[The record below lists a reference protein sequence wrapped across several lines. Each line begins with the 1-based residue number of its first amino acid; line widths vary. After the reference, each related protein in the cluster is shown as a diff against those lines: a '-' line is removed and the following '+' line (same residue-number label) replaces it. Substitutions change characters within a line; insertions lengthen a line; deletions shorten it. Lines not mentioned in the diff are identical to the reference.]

1 MRACMCV
8 REKECEGVC
17 VCWKGGLRRGR
28 PRNGT
33 RIGRKTLAG
42 MGGPLG
48 GPEGLEAGLEGWGR
62 VRVWRGL
69 GGRDWDEGWSR
80 AELRIGSRG
89 GMGAG
94 IKMKRGRGQ
103 GARKRVGFGD
113 GRPGRTE
120 K

>member
-1 MRACMCV
+1 MKLLLIKLFDMPV
-8 REKECEGVC
+8 D
-17 VCWKGGLRRGR
+17 LRVFTLLLLCNIKILKYQVFFDLLRGR

-69 GGRDWDEGWSR
+69 GDGTGEVGTGMRDGVALSWELGVEVGW
-80 AELRIGSRG
+80 
-89 GMGAG
+89 
-94 IKMKRGRGQ
+94 GRG
-103 GARKRVGFGD
+103 
-113 GRPGRTE
+113 
-120 K
+120 